1 MYKVQKIVKLILSM
15 NLFVLLI
22 SFSCW
27 RSNVPSIPKNVIL
40 FIGDGMGV
48 THITA
53 AKTVKGNLNLEEF
66 KVAGLITTHCED
78 RYVTDSGAAAT
89 ALATGNKTYYSG
101 ISMTASGNPMK
112 TVLEYAKEIG
122 KSTGLVVTSRITHA
136 TPAAF
141 ASHAKDRELQSEIAE
156 DLVQSGVEVLFGGG
170 LAYFLPN
177 SDEQSRRND
186 EKNLIEKLK
195 KKYLIA
201 LNRNDFDMM
210 GTPQAAV
217 GLFAESH
224 LPSVDQRIVS
234 LTEMTQKALDIL
246 SVNTAGFF
254 LMVEGSQID
263 FAAED
268 NESDLLIKEMIDF
281 DEAIGAGLSFAGRN
295 TNTLVLV
302 VADHEAGGYALN
314 DGSIEKKVITEPRF
328 TTNDHTGTMVPIF
341 AKGPMDHIFGGIHDN
356 TDIGKMLIELVQE
369 KHYNKF

>member
-1 MYKVQKIVKLILSM
+1 MYKIQKNMKLILSIS
-15 NLFVLLI
+15 LFVICI

-27 RSNVPSIPKNVIL
+27 RSNAPSVPKNVIL

-53 AKTVKGNLNLEEF
+53 AKTVKGKLNLEEF

-101 ISMTASGNPMK
+101 ISMTASGVSLK
-112 TVLEYAKEIG
+112 TVLEYAEEKG

-170 LAYFLPN
+170 LAYFLPESN
-177 SDEQSRRND
+177 EQSRRKD
-186 EKNLIEKLK
+186 ENNLIEKLK
-195 KKYLIA
+195 KRYFIA
-201 LNRNDFDMM
+201 LNRKDFDTM
-210 GTPQAAV
+210 GIPQAAV

-224 LPSVDQRIVS
+224 LPPVDQRIVS

-246 SVNTAGFF
+246 SVNPMGFF

-268 NESDLLIKEMIDF
+268 NDSDLLIKEMIDF
-281 DEAIGAGLSFAGRN
+281 DEAVGVGLYFAN
-295 TNTLVLV
+295 VNPNTLVIV
-302 VADHEAGGYALN
+302 VSDHEAGGYTLN
-314 DGSIEKKVITEPRF
+314 DGSFENKVITEPRF
-328 TTNDHTGTMVPIF
+328 TTNDHTGSMVPIF
-341 AKGPMDHIFGGIHDN
+341 AKGPMAQIFGGIHDN
-356 TDIGKMLIELVQE
+356 TYIGKMLIELIQE
-369 KHYNKF
+369 KQ